1 MKAVFANW
9 RTAPISEPLRQMLGF
24 LEKLIREPEAVS
36 PADVKTLREAG
47 LSDAAIEDAI
57 QVCAAFQVINRIA
70 DAMEFHVP
78 TEAQFARAAPIM
90 LKRGYKFA

>member
-1 MKAVFANW
+1 M
-9 RTAPISEPLRQMLGF
+9 REPLRRMVGF
-24 LEKLIREPEAVS
+24 LEKLIRDPEAVTPVAVTS
-36 PADVKTLREAG
+36 LREAG

-78 TEAQFARAAPIM
+78 TQAQFARAAPIM
-90 LKRGYKFA
+90 LKRGYKFI